1 MRREI
6 FLFMRGKAKRI
17 VSIFLALMMI
27 LTGIPGRQAAVKK
40 ATAAGVTYEKGS
52 DMGDLLGLMQEF
64 GIFAFTEVRD
74 ISHVHS
80 NMITGNLLANPD
92 GQEQYASGE
101 FTIKDGNGRT
111 ASSSF
116 VNYIGKFS
124 ELQSKHTNMMVG
136 YSGDR
141 LVVGSENSIENYDT
155 GKFRVNGCTIQNS
168 SIVEKETNSEKFID
182 LSNLQRSFGY
192 YSGQLAAMPET
203 GAVADLDKTNGR
215 TITTNLS
222 SGVAVIN
229 IKASAM
235 NGSNNQINIHT
246 SGAVLVI
253 NVDMEGATSYTFPA
267 AIGTVINGS
276 AVKRGEENFRHP
288 ENNRVIWNFIDSTK
302 PDGRFKGEI
311 TINALT
317 AGTIL
322 APYGKVTSKEN
333 GIEGVLVADK
343 VEIRGEFH
351 RINPYSGFPQPKSIS
366 NASFSLIKTYSGDEL
381 KTMSDED
388 RKALLENTKFTLYKE
403 DGETVV
409 AGPKALS
416 WNAIE
421 ERAEVTFAD
430 VYCGTA
436 SDVYYYK
443 LKETQ
448 APSGYTKND
457 AVVICKV
464 VRDAKTGLLTV
475 FYKRSTD
482 GDAAYKTD
490 FPSFENT
497 KKTPIHP
504 EVEIGNWEYGKAA
517 KEPSI
522 KEGGNPG
529 EATVS
534 YTYYKKNSDNTYTEL
549 SGKPTDAGTYKVV
562 ATVSETD
569 KYQSGTAEKEFH
581 IDKADNTLS
590 AEKDLSVHRTE
601 EGYEANT
608 IDLSKYIYNAI
619 GNVTY
624 TIEGNAQGC
633 SVDPNTGVLTSNK
646 DEGVVK
652 VKITAAGNGNYK
664 EKSVEIKVH
673 VTKKNI
679 NEATA
684 QMKGWTYG
692 EGPNV
697 PVVTGNQS
705 DKDPEFSYRRKD
717 SDKYDKK
724 VPEEPGDY
732 VVRVKIPGNKN
743 YEETIILVEFSIE
756 RATPTVTVSM
766 DGWTYGETAKTPTHS
781 EKGVKDKDKITVD
794 SIRYKEKGAPD
805 SAYTTDV
812 PTEAGTYVVCVT
824 TKEDAKYLSTSET
837 AEFTIAKA
845 TDPCEVTNTAD
856 VTRGHSINLSTLVSG
871 EKGTVSYEI
880 ASDNT
885 GASISGSKLTAGNT
899 TGTITVNVTIADS
912 DNHKGRTEQIT
923 ITVGDKKTISN
934 PQVDIKGWTY
944 GKYDETANK
953 PSVPNASNPGGATDI
968 TYRYKRADEGDD
980 KYTAEVPTQAGTYY
994 VQAMIPETEDYCGAT
1009 PAKQFEIKK
1018 TTNDMPTTAVTG
1030 VEVMRGGETSLKEY
1044 AKDANGTPSYSIE
1057 TPVSGVSIDSDGKLT
1072 VDSTVPKDTEITV
1085 TITTPGDGNHD
1096 AASRTVTIK
1105 VLDKDPSTTT
1115 VSVSGKEYDGKT
1127 TEVKVSGVPDGVTPV
1142 IKYQKKNDSGL
1153 YEDLAPGELPKDA
1166 GTYKVIVTVEET
1178 ATVCG
1183 TTIEKDIVISPAKLT
1198 VTADSYKIEYDSGE
1212 PKLGYTVD
1220 ALKNGDNPSLDIKID
1235 IYPATLEVG
1244 NHSLTPTGEKIQG
1257 NYELIFVAGVL
1268 EVIRTELPTKGVTF
1282 KQEDIIYGDKLPD
1295 PVIKGLPDEVDPKDL
1310 IIEYKPKDGGSYD
1323 KELPTEAGE
1332 YTVRITVP
1340 ETFHYLE
1347 KTLETDFKIS
1357 PKEDPATIDT
1367 KGKTVYSNPD
1377 AEAPTHSV
1385 DLKDLVSGAEGKVSF
1400 EIDTTLSD
1408 VKDAEIKSG
1417 DTLVPGKETG
1427 TIYVIVTVADSDN
1440 HYGKKETIKVTVK
1453 EEPKEDPK
1461 TDPKEDPKTDPK
1473 EDPKT
1478 DPKEDPKTD
1487 PKEDPKTDPKEDPKT
1502 DPAADPKKDPVAPP
1516 AGPGGIGGDTPTEDP
1531 AGPGGIGGDTPTED
1545 PAGPGGIG
1553 GDSPT
1558 EDPAGPGGIGGD
1570 GPAPVEKPIYKADT
1584 AIKKTYEKGAKKPVP
1599 VAIHGS
1605 LGIEKM
1611 LLSLS
1616 GITYGGKLL
1625 IKGEDYTIDDKG
1637 IVTFLPKFLET
1648 LPAGEC
1654 SISVVFADAEAIVFP
1669 IFVTIPPATDMS
1681 PTTGDTV
1688 MIWPLM
1694 LYFGA
1699 IFVFL
1704 LAYRRRESMVSEER

>member
-1 MRREI
+1 
-6 FLFMRGKAKRI
+6 MRGKAKRI

-52 DMGDLLGLMQEF
+52 DLGDLLGLMQEF

-136 YSGDR
+136 YTGDR

-168 SIVEKETNSEKFID
+168 SIVEKETNSEKFIN

-203 GAVADLDKTNGR
+203 GAVADLAKTNGR

-302 PDGRFKGEI
+302 PDGRFRGEI

-351 RINPYSGFPQPKSIS
+351 RINPYSGFPQPKPIS

-388 RKALLENTKFTLYKE
+388 RKELLENTKFTLYKE

-457 AVVICKV
+457 ALVICKV

-504 EVEIGNWEYGKAA
+504 EVEIGNWEYGKTA

-581 IDKADNTLS
+581 IDKADNTLQ
-590 AEKDLSVHRTE
+590 AENKVSVHRS
-601 EGYEANT
+601 EANHEPNT
-608 IDLSKYIYNAI
+608 IDLSAYISNAV
-619 GNVTY
+619 GKVTY
-624 TIEGNAQGC
+624 EITGNAHSC
-633 SVDPNTGVLTSNK
+633 SIDPNTGVFTSGAEDK
-646 DEGVVK
+646 KVK
-652 VKITAAGNGNYK
+652 VKVTAEGNENYK
-664 EKSVEIKVH
+664 EKNVEIEVT
-673 VTKKNI
+673 VTKK
-679 NEATA
+679 ETYTPTV
-684 QMKGWTYG
+684 KLDDWTYG
-692 EGPNV
+692 ETAKT
-697 PVVTGNQS
+697 PVVTDVPFNGI
-705 DKDPEFSYRRKD
+705 PEFEYRKKT

-732 VVRVKIPGNKN
+732 VVRVKVPGNKK
-743 YEETIILVEFSIE
+743 YEDAYDTDEFSIKK
-756 RATPTVTVSM
+756 ATPTVTVSM

-781 EKGVKDKDKITVD
+781 EKGVKDEDKITVD
-794 SIRYKEKGAPD
+794 SIRYKEKDAPD

-856 VTRGHSINLSTLVSG
+856 VMRGHFIDLSTLVSG

-899 TGTITVNVTIADS
+899 TGTIRVNVTIADS

-923 ITVGDKKTISN
+923 ITVGDKDTISN
-934 PQVDIKGWTY
+934 PQVDITGWTY

-980 KYTAEVPTQAGTYY
+980 KYTAEVPTEAGTYY
-994 VQAMIPETEDYCGAT
+994 VQAVIPETDDYCGAT

-1018 TTNDMPTTAVTG
+1018 ATNDMPTTAVTG

-1115 VSVSGKEYDGKT
+1115 VSVSGKEYDGT
-1127 TEVKVSGVPDGVTPV
+1127 TAISSISGIPDGVTPE
-1142 IKYQKKNDSGL
+1142 IRYQKKNPSGV
-1153 YEDLAPGELPKDA
+1153 YEDIPSGTVPKDA
-1166 GTYKVIVTVEET
+1166 GEYRIIVTTAET
-1178 ATVCG
+1178 ATICG
-1183 TTIEKDIVISPAKLT
+1183 ATVEKEFVISHAPVT
-1198 VTADSYKIEYDSGE
+1198 VTADDKTIVYGSGDPTLTYKTEGLKDESTILIV
-1212 PKLGYTVD
+1212 KLE
-1220 ALKNGDNPSLDIKID
+1220 
-1235 IYPATLEVG
+1235 IYPDTLEVG
-1244 NHSLTPTGEKIQG
+1244 NHSITPVGEKIQG
-1257 NYELIFVAGVL
+1257 NYEITYVPGVL
-1268 EVIRTELPTKGVTF
+1268 KVEKAEIPSESLKLEQTDITYGEELPV
-1282 KQEDIIYGDKLPD
+1282 
-1295 PVIKGLPDEVDPKDL
+1295 PVIKGLPDELDPDDF
-1310 IIEYKPKDGGSYD
+1310 IIEYKPKEGGSYD
-1323 KELPTEAGE
+1323 TKVPTEAGE
-1332 YTVRITVP
+1332 YTVRVTIP
-1340 ETFHYLE
+1340 ESLHYIE
-1347 KTLETDFKIS
+1347 KTLETEFKIELA
-1357 PKEDPATIDT
+1357 EDPAVIDT
-1367 KGKTVYSNPD
+1367 VDKEVLNNPD
-1377 AEAPTHSV
+1377 SESTSHSV
-1385 DLKDLVSGAEGKVSF
+1385 NLEDLVSGAKGKVTF
-1400 EIDTTLSD
+1400 AIDPDLSE
-1408 VKDAEIKSG
+1408 VKDATIKSDG
-1417 DTLVPGKETG
+1417 TLVPGKGTG
-1427 TIYVIVTVADSDN
+1427 TLYVVVKVDDSDN
-1440 HYGKKETIKVTVK
+1440 HYGKEKTIKIIVK
-1453 EEPKEDPK
+1453 EKPKE
-1461 TDPKEDPKTDPK
+1461 DPKEDPKTDPK

-1478 DPKEDPKTD
+1478 DPKEDPK
-1487 PKEDPKTDPKEDPKT
+1487 EDPH
-1502 DPAADPKKDPVAPP
+1502 
-1516 AGPGGIGGDTPTEDP
+1516 
-1531 AGPGGIGGDTPTED
+1531 
-1545 PAGPGGIG
+1545 
-1553 GDSPT
+1553 
-1558 EDPAGPGGIGGD
+1558 GIGGD
-1570 GPAPVEKPIYKADT
+1570 GPEDPHGIGGDGPETPDPSAKTLYKAD
-1584 AIKKTYEKGAKKPVP
+1584 IGGKKTSYLKGTKKPIP
-1599 VAIHGS
+1599 VAFHGS
-1605 LGIEKM
+1605 KGVEKLIESFLGI
-1611 LLSLS
+1611 SV
-1616 GITYGGKLL
+1616 GGKALV
-1625 IKGEDYTIDDKG
+1625 KGEDFTLDGKG
-1637 IVTFLPKFLET
+1637 VVTFLPKFLET
-1648 LPAGEC
+1648 LPAGEY
-1654 SISVVFADAEAIVFP
+1654 SVVVSFADGDAVLLSLI
-1669 IFVTIPPATDMS
+1669 VTIPPATDAS
-1681 PTTGDTV
+1681 PTTGDAVNVLLIWFMLFLAGAMLSLV
-1688 MIWPLM
+1688 M
-1694 LYFGA
+1694 A
-1699 IFVFL
+1699 VKQRR
-1704 LAYRRRESMVSEER
+1704 AYR